1 MNFHQL
7 SLLWIHVRNDTPHAT
22 PGSGQLLH
30 VLVAVS
36 YALTPTRQFPSP
48 SDSFGGDL
56 QRRSNMSATTT
67 HATHVDPRG
76 LRVAAA
82 ITSVVVALVLVLPS
96 PAREILLA
104 VQVGVFALA
113 AFVGL
118 KHSPYS
124 IFFAKV
130 IRPRIGAPAELED
143 SRPPRFAQLVGFVF
157 TTVALLAFVA
167 GAATVGLIA
176 TAFALVAALLNAAIG
191 LCLGCELYLVL
202 RRFTPANA

>member
-1 MNFHQL
+1 M
-7 SLLWIHVRNDTPHAT
+7 SSTST
-22 PGSGQLLH
+22 
-30 VLVAVS
+30 
-36 YALTPTRQFPSP
+36 YAPPQ
-48 SDSFGGDL
+48 
-56 QRRSNMSATTT
+56 
-67 HATHVDPRG
+67 VDPRG

-104 VQVGVFALA
+104 FQVGVFALA
-113 AFVGL
+113 AFAGL
-118 KHSPYS
+118 KRSPYS

-143 SRPPRFAQLVGFVF
+143 ARPPRFAQLVGLVF
-157 TTVALLAFVA
+157 TAVALIAFLA
-167 GAATVGLIA
+167 GATTVGLVA
-176 TAFALVAALLNAAIG
+176 AAFALVAALLNAAIG